1 MRRLLVVL
9 AVLLVPLTIAA
20 PAVAKLVER
29 GTLTGP
35 GLSRPIEIKP
45 GTAAD
50 DRRLNTVRTG
60 TAVNNTLLAG
70 LPDVFAAERPAG
82 RLGPRYR
89 IDWYE
94 PGNDRPVVVQYVYP
108 YAGDRP
114 VVHTPPQRNVVSP
127 GWLRAPAYL
136 KGTLRALGLP
146 AKPPAQER
154 RPSPSPSC
162 S

>member
-1 MRRLLVVL
+1 MRRLFVVL
-9 AVLLVPLTIAA
+9 TVALLPLVIAS
-20 PAVAKLVER
+20 PAAAKLVER

-60 TAVNNTLLAG
+60 TAVNNTLLEG
-70 LPDVFAAERPAG
+70 LPDVFSARRPDG
-82 RLGPRYR
+82 GLGPRYR

-94 PGNDRPVVVQYVYP
+94 PGVDLPVVVQYVYP
-108 YAGDRP
+108 YAGTRP
-114 VVHTPPQRNVVSP
+114 VVHTPAQKNVVSP
-127 GWLRAPAYL
+127 GWMRAPAYL

-146 AKPPAQER
+146 AKPPAQAR
-154 RPSPSPSC
+154 PSC

>member
-1 MRRLLVVL
+1 MRRLVVVL
-9 AVLLVPLTIAA
+9 AAVLLPLAIAS
-20 PAVAKLVER
+20 PATAKLVER

-60 TAVNNTLLAG
+60 TAVNNTLLEG
-70 LPDVFAAERPAG
+70 LPDVFSAERPDG

-94 PGNDRPVVVQYVYP
+94 PGDDRPVVVQYVYP
-108 YAGDRP
+108 YAGERP
-114 VVHTPPQRNVVSP
+114 VVHTPAQKNVVSP
-127 GWLRAPAYL
+127 GWMRAPAYL
-136 KGTLRALGLP
+136 KSTLRALGLP
-146 AKPPAQER
+146 AKPPAQA